1 MCCDF
6 VPKYAKISFIDKSQ
20 YSPEGC
26 GEIDCNIL
34 LQGKKYCDMKEKG
47 DFYGFTKQSGG
58 RQ

>member
-34 LQGKKYCDMKEKG
+34 LQGKKY
-47 DFYGFTKQSGG
+47 
-58 RQ
+58 